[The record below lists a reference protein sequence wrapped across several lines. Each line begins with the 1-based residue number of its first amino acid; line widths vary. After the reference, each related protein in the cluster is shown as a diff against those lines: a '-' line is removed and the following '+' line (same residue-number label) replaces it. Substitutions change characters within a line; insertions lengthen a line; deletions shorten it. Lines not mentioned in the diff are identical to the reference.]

1 MKTTNTKR
9 TRCTKKEIVFLR
21 RQFSVQGDDKKAEI
35 LDMATAR
42 RTALDIA
49 YQEFSYLN
57 IKLFSSQQKT
67 LHRVCDIKSAG
78 LRSEQW
84 IGTTQ
89 IADLSGHM

>member
-9 TRCTKKEIVFLR
+9 TRCPTRKNISSALIR
-21 RQFSVQGDDKKAEI
+21 ITTLQIIDA
-35 LDMATAR
+35 ATSSLKMHIPR
-42 RTALDIA
+42 V
-49 YQEFSYLN
+49 SYLN
-57 IKLFSSQQKT
+57 IKLFSRQQKT

-89 IADLSGHM
+89 IADLRGRV